1 MNPSYL
7 QDVLGLDA
15 TGKLKAVGMP
25 WEAFKD
31 KKAAQELSDAINE
44 LVGTDKAFVTDKAVT
59 SVSLCEKLN
68 FFKHRPV
75 KFEIQMP
82 TGTKGLITTN
92 YPESEFIAKPNSTIE
107 ILGSKVYDDSG
118 KPSITIFARM
128 IQD

>member
-1 MNPSYL
+1 MR
-7 QDVLGLDA
+7 VI
-15 TGKLKAVGMP
+15 P

-44 LVGTDKAFVTDKAVT
+44 LVGADKAFVTDKAVT

>member
-1 MNPSYL
+1 MR
-7 QDVLGLDA
+7 VI
-15 TGKLKAVGMP
+15 P

-75 KFEIQMP
+75 KYRCPLGQKDLLQQTTQRVNLSQNPIQLLKFWAQRYTMI
-82 TGTKGLITTN
+82 L
-92 YPESEFIAKPNSTIE
+92 ESRALRYSQE
-107 ILGSKVYDDSG
+107 
-118 KPSITIFARM
+118 
-128 IQD
+128 